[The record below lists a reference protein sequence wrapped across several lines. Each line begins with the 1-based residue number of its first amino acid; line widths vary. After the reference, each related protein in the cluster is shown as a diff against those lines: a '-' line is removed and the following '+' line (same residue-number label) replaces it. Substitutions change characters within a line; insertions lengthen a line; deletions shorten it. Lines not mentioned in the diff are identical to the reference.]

1 MPSYLMQVLKG
12 KEKKIMDLLARHGL
26 KTQRAALT
34 EYLLT
39 DDSMCYEIRRRDAV
53 TGYILS
59 ISEVSPRV
67 VSELLSM
74 PEKSPSDAEKPS
86 PERLV
91 RILSGEW
98 AGKIGLV
105 TSVKGDTVTI
115 HTEVFGR
122 LRRVSVPIGD
132 VEVYH
137 SQALG

>member
-12 KEKKIMDLLARHGL
+12 KEKKTSWTFSRAMGPA
-26 KTQRAALT
+26 QRAALT

-98 AGKIGLV
+98 AGK
-105 TSVKGDTVTI
+105 
-115 HTEVFGR
+115 
-122 LRRVSVPIGD
+122 
-132 VEVYH
+132 
-137 SQALG
+137 